1 MVETTDVD
9 DVGYYSTTEKRK
21 NDEDFLMMLC
31 GRGNNT
37 ATILADIQSVILSV
51 SELICNDKR
60 QTRTD

>member
-1 MVETTDVD
+1 MSMMS
-9 DVGYYSTTEKRK
+9 GIILPPKKRK
-21 NDEDFLMMLC
+21 NDEDFIMMLC

>member
-21 NDEDFLMMLC
+21 NDEDFIMMLC

-37 ATILADIQSVILSV
+37 ATILADIQSV